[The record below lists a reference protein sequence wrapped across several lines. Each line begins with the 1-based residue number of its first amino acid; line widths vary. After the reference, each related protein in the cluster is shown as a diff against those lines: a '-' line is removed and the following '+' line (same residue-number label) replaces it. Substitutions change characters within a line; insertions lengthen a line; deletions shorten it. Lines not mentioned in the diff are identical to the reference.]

1 MADQEPL
8 FELPDVT
15 IPDALYF
22 QQASLLMLAF
32 KFEGTRKVVASRLLL
47 RDDFVAE
54 LLAHLPVLD
63 RVYADWRVSAVEI
76 VSFQK
81 GAFYYD
87 EWPGAMKIVRAYRAA
102 QGTEGDEGD
111 DVVPDDA
118 LPDDPLPGDAA
129 EAIEDIEEDIDEVEA
144 A

>member
-1 MADQEPL
+1 MIDSQPEL
-8 FELPDVT
+8 ELPDITV
-15 IPDALYF
+15 PNSLYF

-32 KFEGTRKVVASRLLL
+32 RFKGTRKVVASRLLI

-54 LLAHLPVLD
+54 LIAHLPVLD
-63 RVYADWRVSAVEI
+63 RVYSDWRVSSVEI

-87 EWPGAMKIVRAYRAA
+87 EWPDAMKVVRAYRAA
-102 QGTEGDEGD
+102 QGTAEDDEDGL
-111 DVVPDDA
+111 PDDA
-118 LPDDPLPGDAA
+118 TDAIA
-129 EAIEDIEEDIDEVEA
+129 EDEDAEESEA